1 MHCKSEE
8 RRLQS
13 VATDLERHTKE
24 QFHTEPRLNTEGLLP
39 QFAAGARTKLERR
52 VSGALLQRIVVL
64 AALTIANTRS
74 FEYPKE
80 SSIKRAGDT
89 EGDLRTPD

>member
-1 MHCKSEE
+1 
-8 RRLQS
+8 
-13 VATDLERHTKE
+13 
-24 QFHTEPRLNTEGLLP
+24 
-39 QFAAGARTKLERR
+39 LERR

-80 SSIKRAGDT
+80 SSIKRVGDT